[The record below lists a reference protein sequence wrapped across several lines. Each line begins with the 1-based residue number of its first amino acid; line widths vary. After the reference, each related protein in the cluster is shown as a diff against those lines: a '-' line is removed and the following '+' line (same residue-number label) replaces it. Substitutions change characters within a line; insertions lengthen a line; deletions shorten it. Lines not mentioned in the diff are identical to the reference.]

1 MKKGIALL
9 VFVMMASGASLFAFG
24 IGLQFDGIITKDFDP
39 GLAVTFKFES
49 VPLIFAA
56 NWMFTSPRSEIGLT
70 GDVWFVNPE
79 ITSFSAGSLNFFVGA
94 GFFTKVMFGND
105 EDFGFNAGL
114 RIPVG
119 VNLYLAGRFVEIF
132 AQVAPSFGLK
142 ILPTLDFD
150 TPFFPVSA
158 GARLWF

>member
-1 MKKGIALL
+1 MKKSMA
-9 VFVMMASGASLFAFG
+9 FVIFLFFASSISVFAFG
-24 IGLQFDGIITKDFDP
+24 IGLQFDGNISSEFDP
-39 GLAVTFKFES
+39 GLALTFKFES
-49 VPLIFAA
+49 VPLLFSA

-79 ITSFSAGSLNFFVGA
+79 ITSFSAGSLNFFIGT
-94 GFFTKVMFGND
+94 GFFTRIIFGND

-119 VNLYLAGRFVEIF
+119 VNLYLLDRFVEIF

-142 ILPTLDFD
+142 LLPSLDFD